1 MMLLDAQ
8 GLNAFYGQ
16 SQVLHGCAIDVAEGE
31 CLALLGRN
39 GVGKTTLVHA
49 LGGLHPVK
57 GGTVTY
63 GGKDITGMVPEKR
76 LRAGITLVP
85 QGHRVFKSLTVAEN
99 LQVSLRPPGSDGWV
113 MDDVFD
119 RFPILSERSS
129 QAAGSLSG
137 GQQQM
142 LAVARAM
149 LGNGRLMLMDEP
161 SEGLDPQ
168 RVALI
173 GSIIEEVKQR
183 GTSVL
188 LVEQRVAFATKIADR
203 VSFMNR
209 GEVTDTLDIATV
221 REDPT
226 IVTRQLGLVG
236 S

>member
-1 MMLLDAQ
+1 MLLDAL
-8 GLNAFYGQ
+8 GLDAFYGQ
-16 SQVLHGCAIDVAEGE
+16 SQVLHGCSIDVAEGE

-57 GGTVTY
+57 RGTVTFA
-63 GGKDITGMVPEKR
+63 GTDITAMPPEKR

-85 QGHRVFKSLTVAEN
+85 QGHRVFRSLTVAEN
-99 LQVSLRPPGSDGWV
+99 LQVSLRPPGSDGWT

-119 RFPILSERSS
+119 RFPILHERST
-129 QAAGSLSG
+129 QVAGRLSG

-142 LAVARAM
+142 LSVARAM

-161 SEGLDPQ
+161 AEGLDPQ

-173 GSIIEEVKQR
+173 GSIIKELKQR

-188 LVEQRVAFATKIADR
+188 LVEQRVSFATGVADR

-209 GEVTDTLDIATV
+209 GEVTDTLGIATV

-226 IVTRQLGLVG
+226 IVTRQLGLVA